1 MQDNVGKIERWASMV
16 GGGALLAYA
25 LKSYP
30 LSKGSTALALGG
42 AALLFRG
49 ATGHCPVYGALGVDT
64 SEQQEDWRE
73 LSPRDHAIPSRQTW
87 RSRPL
92 PEGARL
98 IRPDEPEDP
107 IEEASRESFPASD
120 PPSFTPTKIG

>member
-1 MQDNVGKIERWASMV
+1 MEENVGKIERWASMI

-25 LKSYP
+25 LKGYP
-30 LSKGSTALALGG
+30 LSKGSAALALGG

-49 ATGHCPVYGALGVDT
+49 ATGRCPVYNALGIDT
-64 SEQQEDWRE
+64 ADQGEDWRE
-73 LSPRDHAIPSRQTW
+73 LSQRGQAKPARQTW
-87 RSRPL
+87 RSHPL

-98 IRPDEPEDP
+98 IRPDEPDFVD
-107 IEEASRESFPASD
+107 EASNESFPASD